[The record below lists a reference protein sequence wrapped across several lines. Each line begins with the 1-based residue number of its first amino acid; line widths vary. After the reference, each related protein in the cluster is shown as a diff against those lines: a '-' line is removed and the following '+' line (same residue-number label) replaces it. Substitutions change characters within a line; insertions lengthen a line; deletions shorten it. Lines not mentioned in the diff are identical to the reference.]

1 MIFAIIKN
9 NADVYTETFHSYAEL
24 DAYFRGAWSAG
35 GDVKSLYEREL
46 KPSGSYAER
55 KAAVIDFTKDVQAAC
70 SEYEPP
76 MYWSDA
82 AMLGKEFEKYA
93 RLYGLVREFKENGI
107 I

>member
-9 NADVYTETFHSYAEL
+9 NADVYTETFRDEADI

-35 GDVKSLYEREL
+35 GDIESLYEREL
-46 KPSGSYAER
+46 KLSGSYAER
-55 KAAVIDFTKDVQAAC
+55 KAAVIDFAKDVQAAC
-70 SEYEPP
+70 SEYEPS
-76 MYWSDA
+76 MYWSDV
-82 AMLGKEFEKYA
+82 AMLGNEFEKYA